1 MKLNKNIASIV
12 VTIIIVISLIFII
25 DKDKLNTLSNVSF
38 LNLAISIFF
47 VIVINFISGLQYYLI
62 RKQYGVSLKIKD
74 ILILPSVMGLWSYI
88 FPLQGSLIFTTI
100 FFKSKFNMKIS
111 ESLAITVFLYLV
123 TICFGGVFILIYA
136 LSLSHISILLV
147 IISLFFIFNPLLIR
161 LLNHILSKLPN
172 SKWRIVNLI
181 FSFTQKTVEN
191 TNDLWK
197 NTSSAILLFIIKVV
211 HLFIFI
217 FWLYF
222 IAYALHFDFTF
233 LEVAIISIVM
243 QMSLII
249 KLTPGNLG
257 TVQIII
263 GSLMQ
268 LMGKSGADAII
279 ITLFATGTTM
289 LVNFSLGLFGNF
301 HYFRTINVFSM
312 FKQYQG
318 LLKRKTD

>member
-1 MKLNKNIASIV
+1 MKKNIFSILF
-12 VTIIIVISLIFII
+12 TIAILIVIIAFI
-25 DKDKLNTLSNVSF
+25 DKERLTLILNVGWIYIL
-38 LNLAISIFF
+38 ISIFF
-47 VIVINFISGLQYYLI
+47 ALITNALSGLQYYLI
-62 RKQYGVSLKIKD
+62 RKQFGVSLKIKD
-74 ILILPSVMGLWSYI
+74 ILMLPSVMGLWSYI
-88 FPLQGSLIFTTI
+88 FPIQGSLIFTTL
-100 FFKSKFNMKIS
+100 FFKSKYNMKIS

-123 TICFGGVFILIYA
+123 TICFGGVFMLIYA
-136 LSLSHISILLV
+136 LSLPHISIWLV
-147 IISLFFIFNPLLIR
+147 IISLCFIFNPLLLR

-172 SKWRIVNLI
+172 SKWRIVNFI

-197 NTSSAILLFIIKVV
+197 NIRSAILLFTVKVI
-211 HLFIFI
+211 HLFVFM

-222 IAYALHFDFTF
+222 IAYALNFDFTF
-233 LEVAIISIVM
+233 LEVAIIGIVM
-243 QMSLII
+243 QMSVII

-279 ITLFATGTTM
+279 ITLFATGTSM
-289 LVNFSLGLFGNF
+289 LINFSLGLFGNF